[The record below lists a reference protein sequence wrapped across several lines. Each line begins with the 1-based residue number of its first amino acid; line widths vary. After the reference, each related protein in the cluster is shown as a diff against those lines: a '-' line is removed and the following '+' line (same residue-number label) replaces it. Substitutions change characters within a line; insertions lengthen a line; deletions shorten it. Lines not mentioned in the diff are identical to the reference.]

1 MNNPLTFYALMRH
14 EKSEEKHSNFNHYTD
29 PNLAWH
35 YWKGI
40 FLQIAD
46 KHAPLRLRKVKS
58 EYTPWLTNEIK
69 NTSYHRDFLK
79 KKAVSLQRTTK
90 HIKNAEMK

>member
-1 MNNPLTFYALMRH
+1 MASMERV
-14 EKSEEKHSNFNHYTD
+14 
-29 PNLAWH
+29 
-35 YWKGI
+35 

-69 NTSYHRDFLK
+69 NMSYRRDFLK
-79 KKAVSLQRTTK
+79 KKAVSLNSPAYTTK
-90 HIKNAEMK
+90 HIKMYK